1 MRYLIIQEN
10 GGCVIRYRVSEKG
23 SAIDL
28 LMQGKIYY
36 LAESSIVRGLTDDI
50 ICHVLNFGN
59 GGQEILHK
67 DHD

>member
-1 MRYLIIQEN
+1 
-10 GGCVIRYRVSEKG
+10 VIRYRVSEKS

-28 LMQGKIYY
+28 LMQEKIYH